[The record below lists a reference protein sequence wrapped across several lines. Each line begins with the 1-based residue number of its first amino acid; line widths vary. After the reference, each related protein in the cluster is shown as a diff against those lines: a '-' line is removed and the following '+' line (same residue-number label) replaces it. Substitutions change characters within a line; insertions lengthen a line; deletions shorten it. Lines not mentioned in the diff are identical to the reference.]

1 MTGTPL
7 TRPVLEVTPVGLFDI
22 ERRPR
27 PAAAAFRRLAGAG
40 QG

>member
-1 MTGTPL
+1 
-7 TRPVLEVTPVGLFDI
+7 VTPVGLFDI